1 MNDFEK
7 IAKQYFTMDIKEDT
21 KMVKAKVKEIWKSKT
36 VWINGLGLLAG
47 IALAIQG
54 ELALGGILTVGTVV
68 NLILRVVTKEAVKWK

>member
-7 IAKQYFTMDIKEDT
+7 IAKQYFTKDIKEDT